1 MLSVGA
7 NGSVRILDEYL
18 LTDGAISD
26 STSTNKAEG
35 TAFVVQRKN
44 LFRLK
49 RSSSFPDSNY
59 FRNPLRLNRLR

>member
-18 LTDGAISD
+18 LTDGAISN

-35 TAFVVQRKN
+35 TAFVV
-44 LFRLK
+44 
-49 RSSSFPDSNY
+49 
-59 FRNPLRLNRLR
+59 